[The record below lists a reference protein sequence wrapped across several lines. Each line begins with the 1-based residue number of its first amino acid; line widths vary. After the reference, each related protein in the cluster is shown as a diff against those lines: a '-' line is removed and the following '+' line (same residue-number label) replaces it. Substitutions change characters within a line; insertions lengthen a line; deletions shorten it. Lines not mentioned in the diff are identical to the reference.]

1 MNWDLSKFYQS
12 FEDPKYFEDVNKLRE
27 LVKEYN
33 TLIELANNNDELT
46 VVLKYVELNQ
56 EILKKAYNLY
66 GFNSLTNATDV
77 TNEQALINMAE
88 LNNILEGQTK
98 VNVFFV
104 RFLENVDLNKYL
116 DNPIIKDN
124 LFILEEIKNS
134 AKYLL
139 SEGEELLYTKLA
151 ELGSSSWGFLQS
163 LATSKLD
170 VKYNDETLTLSQVR
184 NLAHDS
190 DSNVRKAAYHA
201 ELAAYEGVAETVA
214 LALSNIKREVVVM
227 NEFRGYN
234 DALEKTL
241 ISSRMQKETLD
252 AMIEAMLDSRDDFER
267 YLQAKAKYL
276 GHDGGL
282 PFYDLFAP
290 VGSLKK
296 TYSYEEAQA
305 TIIASFSSYSDK
317 LANFAKK
324 AFANNWIDPFPKKG
338 KVGGAFCSNQP
349 QLGESRILSNFT
361 GSLSDVQTLAHE
373 LGHGYH
379 GEIIKDNSPLNW
391 DYPMPLA
398 ETASIFCE
406 TIVTNHLLSEITD
419 ESERLSIL
427 EISLQGDTQVIID
440 ILSRFIFENNL
451 FKIANR
457 PVSKDEMKSLM
468 LEAQKT
474 AYQKGLDE
482 NNLHPYM
489 WLNKGHYYSSGL
501 NFYNFPYAFGL
512 LFGKGLYAQYLENP
526 KSFLNSYDNLL
537 ALTTSATIE
546 DVAKS
551 MNIDVTKKAF
561 WESSL
566 NLIKKDINE
575 VIELMKKW
583 YNYLRW

>member
-575 VIELMKKW
+575 VIELMKK
-583 YNYLRW
+583 